1 MTAVQA
7 TTPEE
12 LAPGAFGPVLR
23 RRRSPR
29 RVLIGAALPTLV
41 FVVFVGGWEVSSRTG
56 VLNAYIAPAPSTIFA
71 SLLSM
76 AEQPFFWHAVR
87 ITLEETLAGFGLGA
101 GGGFAFGILIAMFPV
116 ARRALYPHAVAFQI
130 IPRSALAPLFL
141 LWFGFGLASKVVL
154 AASIGFFPLVIN
166 TLAGIQSV
174 DRDARAMMRSLG
186 ATRWQMF
193 WRLTLPSAA
202 PLLAAGTKLA
212 LTLSLIGAVV
222 GEFVGA
228 SEGLGVLL
236 TQFQLA
242 LDTPRVYAIIVS
254 LAVMGLV
261 LYGAVAWIER
271 TVVFWTTTAVTR

>member
-1 MTAVQA
+1 MTAIQA
-7 TTPEE
+7 TTAEE
-12 LAPGAFGPVLR
+12 LAGLPTPVRRGRRAVR
-23 RRRSPR
+23 RR
-29 RVLIGAALPTLV
+29 LISAILPAAV
-41 FVVFVGGWEVSSRTG
+41 FVVIVGGWELASRTG
-56 VLNAYIAPAPSTIFA
+56 MLNSYIAPAPSTIFL
-71 SLLSM
+71 SLRSM
-76 AEQPFFWHAVR
+76 ATEPFYWHAVQ

-101 GGGFAFGILIAMFPV
+101 GGGFAFGILIALFPV

-154 AASIGFFPLVIN
+154 AASIGFFPLVVN

-174 DRDARAMMRSLG
+174 DRDARAMLRSLG
-186 ATRWQMF
+186 ASRWQMF
-193 WRLTLPSAA
+193 WRLVLPSAA

-242 LDTPRVYAIIVS
+242 LDTPRVYAVIVS

-261 LYGAVAWIER
+261 LYGVVAWIER
-271 TVVFWTTTAVTR
+271 TVVFWTTTLPTR

>member
-1 MTAVQA
+1 MTAIQA
-7 TTPEE
+7 TTAEE
-12 LAPGAFGPVLR
+12 LTGTFRPR
-23 RRRSPR
+23 RRGR
-29 RVLIGAALPTLV
+29 RGVRRRLISGVLPAVV
-41 FVVFVGGWEVSSRTG
+41 FVVVVGGWELASRTG
-56 VLNAYIAPAPSTIFA
+56 VLNPFIAPAPSTIFGN
-71 SLLSM
+71 LRSM
-76 AEQPFFWHAVR
+76 AAQPFFWHAVR
-87 ITLEETLAGFGLGA
+87 ITLEETVAGFGLGA
-101 GGGFAFGILIAMFPV
+101 GGGFAFGVLIAMFPV

-154 AASIGFFPLVIN
+154 AASIGFFPLVVN

-174 DRDARAMMRSLG
+174 DRDAKAMLRSLG
-186 ATRWQMF
+186 ASRWQMF

-242 LDTPRVYAIIVS
+242 LDTPRVYAVIVS
-254 LAVMGLV
+254 LAVMGLL
-261 LYGAVAWIER
+261 LYGVVAWIER
-271 TVVFWTTTAVTR
+271 TVVFWTTTVSTR